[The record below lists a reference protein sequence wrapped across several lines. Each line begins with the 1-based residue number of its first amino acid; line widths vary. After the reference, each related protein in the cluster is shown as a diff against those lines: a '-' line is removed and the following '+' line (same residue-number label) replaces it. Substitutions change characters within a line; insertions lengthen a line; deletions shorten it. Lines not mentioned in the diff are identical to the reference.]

1 MIILRATRDIRKVSL
16 WLGHASIQSTEIY
29 TQADPSDKL
38 ETLEALTPPSLRRG
52 RFQAPDKLM
61 ALLKKA

>member
-1 MIILRATRDIRKVSL
+1 MAFYLRFAGFNRDFGRTYS
-16 WLGHASIQSTEIY
+16 A
-29 TQADPSDKL
+29 ADPSDKL